1 MSKLIIDF
9 QRGYDEMLLIKDFP
23 VDNLQV
29 RYEQRGMLWKHWRAT
44 LSIEGDVLDEKQY
57 EWLLKNMDFV
67 KCAVFETDSIGLVGR
82 RGSLGETVPYR
93 MAMRGR

>member
-29 RYEQRGMLWKHWRAT
+29 RYEQRGALLKYWRAT
-44 LSIEGDVLDEKQY
+44 LSMENDVLDERQY
-57 EWLLKNMDFV
+57 EWILKNIDFI
-67 KCAVFETDSIGLVGR
+67 KCAVFETNSVGLVSR
-82 RGSLGETVPYR
+82 RGSLGEAVPFR
-93 MAMRGR
+93 MAMRRR